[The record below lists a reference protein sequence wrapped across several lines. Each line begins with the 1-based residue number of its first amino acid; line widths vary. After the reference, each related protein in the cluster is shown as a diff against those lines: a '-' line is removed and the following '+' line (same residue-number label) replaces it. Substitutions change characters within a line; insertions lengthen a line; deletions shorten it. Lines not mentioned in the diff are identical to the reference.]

1 MAERIVRTLC
11 YFSDAPD
18 AGAVARLR
26 ELDGRLQQA
35 GFTVQTRRLCGR
47 AADLG
52 VLDRLCGA
60 DLPGC
65 LGTLDRGGATAIMDD
80 FLKAGAVSFNL
91 DLGAGVL
98 DTDADFLFRIIRN
111 KPSKTFQFTYTFN
124 NPHSSPY
131 FPSAHRKHNG
141 FSLGLQPTN
150 LAAGCTTLQP
160 WLQRMQKTWDTLCS
174 LLDGEPDFLGID
186 SSIAPLSGGDGS
198 LVAFIRRLH
207 GSFADSV
214 TTDTWLHI
222 SSFIKEYNPR
232 PAGLC
237 GIMLPCLEDD
247 ELAAEYAAGGFSVER
262 NIYLSL
268 HSGLGVDTY
277 PVGVDEK
284 PEKILDILRTLQG
297 LSNKYTK
304 PLSARFVS
312 DGRARTGETTDFG
325 NPYLK
330 DVVIRPL

>member
-1 MAERIVRTLC
+1 MSERIVRTLC

-18 AGAVARLR
+18 AGVVARLQ
-26 ELDGRLQQA
+26 ELDHRLRQA

-47 AADLG
+47 AADLAA
-52 VLDRLCGA
+52 LDRLC
-60 DLPGC
+60 DTELPGC
-65 LGTLDRGGATAIMDD
+65 LGTLDRNSAETVMDD
-80 FLKAGAVSFNL
+80 FLRAGDLSFNL

-98 DTDADFLFRIIRN
+98 DTDADFLFRIIRE
-111 KPSKTFQFTYTFN
+111 KSSKTFQFTYTFN

-131 FPSAHRKHNG
+131 FPSAHRECNG

-150 LAAGCTTLQP
+150 LAAGCNTLEP
-160 WLQRMQKTWDTLCS
+160 WLQRMQEAWETLCS

-186 SSIAPLSGGDGS
+186 SSVAPLSGGDGS

-207 GSFADSV
+207 GSFSDSV
-214 TTDTWLHI
+214 TTDTWLRI

-277 PVGVDEK
+277 PMGVDEK
-284 PEKILDILRTLQG
+284 PEKILAILRTLQG

-325 NPYLK
+325 NMYLN

>member
-1 MAERIVRTLC
+1 MPDRIVRTLC

-18 AGAVARLR
+18 AAVAERLQ
-26 ELDGRLQQA
+26 ELDHRLQQA
-35 GFTVQTRRLCGR
+35 GFTVQTRRLCG
-47 AADLG
+47 G
-52 VLDRLCGA
+52 VTELPALEQLCGT

-65 LGTLDRGGATAIMDD
+65 LGTLGRDGAAAILDD
-80 FLKAGAVSFNL
+80 FLESGAVSFNL
-91 DLGAGVL
+91 DLGGGVL
-98 DTDADFLFRIIRN
+98 DTDADFLFRLIRDR
-111 KPSKTFQFTYTFN
+111 PAKTFQFTYTFN

-131 FPSAHRKHNG
+131 FPSAHRQCNG
-141 FSLGLQPTN
+141 FSVGLQPTN

-160 WLQRMQKTWDTLCS
+160 WLQRMQQTWDTLCS

-186 SSIAPLSGGDGS
+186 SSIAPLAGGDGS

-207 GSFADSV
+207 GSLKASA
-214 TTDTWLHI
+214 TTDTWLRI

-247 ELAAEYAAGGFSVER
+247 ELAAEYAAGEFSVER

-277 PVGVDEK
+277 PVGVDES
-284 PEKILDILRTLQG
+284 PERVLAILRTLQG
-297 LSNKYTK
+297 LSQKYK
-304 PLSARFVS
+304 KALSARFVS
-312 DGRARTGETTDFG
+312 DGRACTGEATAFG

-330 DVVIRPL
+330 DVKIRPL